1 MMPAGEMRRHDSDT
15 DMPADEYNPLTEE
28 WVSRGSIGSIAS
40 MSRENM
46 GYIYALTNEFMP
58 GLVKIGRTDRNP
70 ELRAKEL
77 FTTGVPVPF
86 KIQIAKRVKDPIE
99 KEKLLHSIM
108 GRHEVDEKLR
118 KREFFRSDIDSIL
131 ELFEL
136 IDGEIWQGE
145 TVDVEVRHDDSAYY
159 EISFEGK
166 DYLEGVGNGD
176 IYDCNHV
183 KVGKWSNDCDDIIWS
198 TEIAKVAHECHK
210 GAIAPKTRAA
220 KRKMGDEFTDGQEI
234 RHVLKGHGLGSGK
247 CLYAIYDSDNNMIVC
262 KADPAQWFG
271 GESYKSL
278 SAFALAHAK
287 LYRPD
292 AQPATFSGW
301 VCTEKL
307 LPNGNWV
314 RADGLST

>member
-28 WVSRGSIGSIAS
+28 WVSRGSIGSISS

-145 TVDVEVRHDDSAYY
+145 TVDDDSDQGDLEYQQ
-159 EISFEGK
+159 EDSHEGA
-166 DYLEGVGNGD
+166 L
-176 IYDCNHV
+176 
-183 KVGKWSNDCDDIIWS
+183 
-198 TEIAKVAHECHK
+198 
-210 GAIAPKTRAA
+210 APKTRAA

-234 RHVLKGHGLGSGK
+234 RHVLKGGGTGYGARHH
-247 CLYAIYDSDNNMIVC
+247 AIYDSERNMIVC
-262 KADPAQWFG
+262 KTPDEPLFDAA
-271 GESYKSL
+271 YKSL

>member
-1 MMPAGEMRRHDSDT
+1 MMPAGEMERVPSPDT
-15 DMPADEYNPLTEE
+15 YMPSLGHSRAREGMPADEYNPLTEE
-28 WVSRGSIGSIAS
+28 QVSHGSIGSIS
-40 MSRENM
+40 SISRENM

-145 TVDVEVRHDDSAYY
+145 TVDDDSDQ
-159 EISFEGK
+159 GDL
-166 DYLEGVGNGD
+166 DYQHDSIEETHG
-176 IYDCNHV
+176 
-183 KVGKWSNDCDDIIWS
+183 
-198 TEIAKVAHECHK
+198 
-210 GAIAPKTRAA
+210 PRTRAA
-220 KRKMGDEFTDGQEI
+220 KRQMGDEFTEGQEI
-234 RHVLKGHGLGSGK
+234 RHVLKGGGVGYGACHH
-247 CLYAIYDSDNNMIVC
+247 AIYDSGNDMIVC
-262 KADPAQWFG
+262 TTQLEPLYD
-271 GESYKSL
+271 ESYKSL

-287 LYRPD
+287 IYRPD

-301 VCTEKL
+301 VCTEKWD
-307 LPNGNWV
+307 GINWIP
-314 RADGLST
+314 AKTS